1 MKKVGVIGSGFASLT
16 SAIELAAL
24 GFEVEVFE
32 KNQTP
37 GGRARQFT
45 QDGFAFDMGP
55 SWYWMPDVFEDF
67 FARHGKKVSDYYEL
81 TKLDPGFSIYYE
93 DGNKLDIPE
102 SYEKLI
108 ETFEKIESGSGAKLR
123 TFIAKAEKKYQI
135 GVKDLVYKPSK
146 SIFEFINLK
155 VIKGAFHLDIFTVF
169 SKYVRRY
176 FKHEKLIKLMEFPIL
191 FLGSLPSNTPA
202 MYSLMNYSGLKQG
215 TYYPQGGFFKIIEAL
230 VSLANEKGVTF
241 NFNSEVQKIN
251 VSNGAVSS
259 IKVNNKDV
267 AVDIVVAGAD
277 YNHVDSMLLEKK
289 YSNYTSKYWDSRKL
303 APSSLLFYLGLNKK
317 LSNVTHHT
325 LFFDKDFSN
334 HAKEIYQ
341 NPKWPNEPLFYM
353 SCPSV
358 TDNSIA
364 PSGMENIML
373 LIPLAPGLDD
383 AEEMREKYFNIML
396 ERIHQLTGNDIA
408 GSIVYK
414 KSYCVS
420 DFVKD
425 YHAFKGNA
433 YGLAN
438 TLDQTAIL
446 KPTLR
451 NKKLKNLF
459 YTGQLTVPG
468 PGVPPS
474 IISGQVVASQINKY
488 F

>member
-16 SAIELAAL
+16 SAIELATL

-396 ERIHQLTGNDIA
+396 ERIHKLTGNDIA